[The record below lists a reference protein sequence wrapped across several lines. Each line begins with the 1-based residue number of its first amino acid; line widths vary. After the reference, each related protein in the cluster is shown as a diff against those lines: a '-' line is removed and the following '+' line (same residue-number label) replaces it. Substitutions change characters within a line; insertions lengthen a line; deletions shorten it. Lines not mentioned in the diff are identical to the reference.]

1 MATEYGLWS
10 QTAQSLLLIALPLGA
25 MAGSTAGGIK
35 LLRVMAVSSFA
46 HREALK
52 HLHPKLVRPVRVGN
66 ASLSDDVAG
75 KVVGFLLLALVIFGG
90 GSFAIAATGP
100 DLITSFSASATALGN
115 VGPGLGLLDHT
126 GDFTVIP
133 RAGRWIATLQ
143 MLLGR
148 LEIYPVILAL
158 SVVTLRLPKR
168 LLPRRRSR

>member
-1 MATEYGLWS
+1 
-10 QTAQSLLLIALPLGA
+10 
-25 MAGSTAGGIK
+25 
-35 LLRVMAVSSFA
+35 
-46 HREALK
+46 
-52 HLHPKLVRPVRVGN
+52 
-66 ASLSDDVAG
+66 
-75 KVVGFLLLALVIFGG
+75 
-90 GSFAIAATGP
+90 
-100 DLITSFSASATALGN
+100 SATALGN

-168 LLPRRRSR
+168 LLPRRRGH